1 MFSPQF
7 NEFIDYHIKDFKHRF
22 EKLSRNLYSHSS
34 QGSLLHP
41 GEFGMYREE
50 ICESFIRPITPSYLG
65 IENGFVI
72 TRDGQISKQCDI
84 LIYDSHVTPISPH
97 FKRFFPI
104 ETTLAIGEI
113 KSVIQ
118 KNDLFLALKRLAD
131 IKRYRLEVKEP
142 VILRRDFSCKE
153 KSYDPKIIPYDQI
166 FTFLICEKFDFD
178 KGGIQ
183 NQIDEAYSGIE
194 DKCLRHNIILSI
206 NDGVLLYFDD
216 NGKSLQYPII
226 GGKPLNNRFIKPN
239 ENKLIHFKYFCS
251 YFFMGITSTTVLYP
265 EMTEYIGDFSGGLK
279 FDQT

>member
-1 MFSPQF
+1 MSNYQF

-22 EKLSRNLYSHSS
+22 KKLSRNLYSNN
-34 QGSLLHP
+34 LARKIIHP

-72 TRDGQISKQCDI
+72 TKEGRISNQCDI

-118 KNDLFLALKRLAD
+118 KNELFLALERLMN

-142 VILRRDFSCKE
+142 IILKRDFSCKE
-153 KSYDPKIIPYDQI
+153 KPYDPKKIVYDQI

-178 KGGIQ
+178 KENIQ
-183 NQIDEAYSGIE
+183 NQIDEAYACVE
-194 DKCLRHNIILSI
+194 DKGLRHNMILSI
-206 NDGVLLYFDD
+206 NDGLLLYFDD
-216 NGKSLQYPII
+216 NSKSLQYPITNS
-226 GGKPLNNRFIKPN
+226 GKPLSNRFIKPN
-239 ENKLIHFKYFCS
+239 ENELIHFKYFCT
-251 YFFMGITSTTVLYP
+251 YFLWESFQLQF
-265 EMTEYIGDFSGGLK
+265 YIQK
-279 FDQT
+279 